1 MPSEGTPKHRSPPK
15 SGGVMSTHNYI
26 YVYWQEA
33 IEDAQILSEYEL
45 GHRGTVFPPKHR
57 QGCRSANRAI
67 WPDWFFSSRSASAVF
82 RIAWRATAAANVTS
96 LAAPPPAEPRAGC
109 SASTIDYSYSYDLR
123 QVYLLA
129 RRACLSA

>member
-33 IEDAQILSEYEL
+33 IGDAQILLDYGL
-45 GHRGTVFPPKHR
+45 GDRGTGFPPKHR

-67 WPDWFFSSRSASAVF
+67 WSDWFFSGRSASAVF
-82 RIAWRATAAANVTS
+82 RIAWRANAAANAPS
-96 LAAPPPAEPRAGC
+96 LAAPPLRAPGRVLC
-109 SASTIDYSYSYDLR
+109 KHD
-123 QVYLLA
+123 
-129 RRACLSA
+129 